1 MSKEKESWSQ
11 QIKAKRGYVLD
22 FHKVLME
29 EDPEFLKSYE
39 SLVTA
44 AYSSERTLDKK
55 IKEFIFIAALTALR
69 ADKYHIGV
77 HMKLAL
83 ENGAS
88 KREIL
93 ELLECIYPPCGTI
106 SFMNAVQAF
115 KEINLKSP

>member
-1 MSKEKESWSQ
+1 MSKEKERWSQ

-39 SLVTA
+39 SLVAA
-44 AYSSERTLDKK
+44 AYTSERSLDKK
-55 IKEFIFIAALTALR
+55 VKEFLFIAALTALR
-69 ADKYHIGV
+69 ADKHHIGV

-93 ELLECIYPPCGTI
+93 ELLECIYPPCGII
-106 SFMNAVQAF
+106 SFMNAVQAY
-115 KEINLKSP
+115 KEIDLKSP